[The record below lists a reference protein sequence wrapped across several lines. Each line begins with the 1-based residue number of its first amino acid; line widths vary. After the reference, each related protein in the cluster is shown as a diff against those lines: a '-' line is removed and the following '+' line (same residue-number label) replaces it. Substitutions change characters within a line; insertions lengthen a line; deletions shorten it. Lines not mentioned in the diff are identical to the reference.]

1 MPLITS
7 SISNLIGGISQQPA
21 VVRADNE
28 AENIVNAV
36 PSPVEGLM
44 KRPPTEHLATIL
56 GDTVE
61 GVFDPNVARTVS
73 SSNPPFVHMIE
84 RDETEKYI
92 VTIQTDGYLTVHDLA
107 GTAKTVYTAP
117 GVSMGSANADS
128 RKALTVGDL
137 TFIANTGSTVTINAA
152 VTAQTPS
159 NYNRACLVWI
169 RQANYNR
176 AHTVKL
182 TSGGTTSTFTHHTW
196 DVKIKAGGSGGTD
209 GTYTNVQLTATAGSN
224 SEATTYPTARIVVS
238 GNKVTQVNLLTSGT
252 GWDGALDAT
261 LTATGNANI
270 PSNFELT
277 IKSSTGG
284 DIGVTHVAEALF
296 NGLASG
302 YTGPYLGI
310 DNTSPYTAST
320 YEDGVIYV
328 QSSTNDFTITVE
340 DDFAGEGIS
349 VIRDQVERFED
360 LPPTAPHNYM
370 VKVVG
375 TPEATVDDYYV
386 KFVADNGVFSRGVWV
401 ETVAPGAKYALT
413 YSTMPRILIRQSD
426 GTFMLKYA
434 DGTTPASNVPAG
446 ANYSAYK
453 WADRLVGNDETNPFP
468 SFAGLQ
474 ILDMVFHQNRLGF
487 MAGENIVF
495 SETSEFFNFFRT
507 TTLDILD
514 TDTIDVASA
523 NPKVGKIFAAIP
535 FNRDLI
541 LFTPNSQLVLRG
553 GDILT
558 PKSVAIVLASE
569 FENMARVVRP
579 VPSANA
585 IFFTYPNG
593 KYVGLRELVPQPAL
607 DGAYLANDLTNNV
620 PRLIPA
626 TPYHMTATTHD
637 NMAFIMSGTQ
647 MYGYR
652 YFDAGNQRVQSA
664 WFTFTFNNSSTAS
677 GDFARPVWAGFIQS
691 DMYIVFLR
699 RKNADSST
707 NCYVTIEK
715 MRMGSGLNDT
725 DISSRNWLTHLDQR
739 KYYAAGQGSYN
750 STTGKTTFT
759 LHKPL
764 SYIAGRTAVVTRD
777 GYALTTTGGTAF
789 DGEIAGTIE
798 VNGDWSATP
807 VWIGTPYTM
816 QYAFST
822 PFLKAAAG
830 KGASALLTGRYQMRY
845 LTIQYADTGYFR
857 ATVAIKNEATFT
869 YPFTGEI
876 SGTALIGNINLS
888 TGAFRIPI
896 YSKND
901 NMVVT
906 LVNDSH
912 LPAKILSAEWEAFY
926 NDRATRFNA

>member
-61 GVFDPNVARTVS
+61 GLFDPDVARTVS

-84 RDETEKYI
+84 RDEAEKYI
-92 VTIQTDGYLTVHDLA
+92 VTIQTDGYLTVHDLV
-107 GTAKTVYTAP
+107 GNAKTVYSAP
-117 GVSMGSANADS
+117 GFSMGSAAADY
-128 RKALTVGDL
+128 RKALTVGDI
-137 TFIANTGSTVTINAA
+137 TFIANTGSTVTIDAA

-176 AHTVKL
+176 SHTVKL
-182 TSGGTTSTFTHHTW
+182 TSGGTTSTFIHVTR
-196 DVKIKAGGSGGTD
+196 DVKIKAEGSSGTD
-209 GTYTNVQLTATAGSN
+209 GTYNNIQLTYKTGVKAD
-224 SEATTYPTARIVVS
+224 TYPTARIVVS
-238 GNKVTQVNLLTSGT
+238 GGKVTDVRILTDGT
-252 GWDGALDAT
+252 GWEGSIST
-261 LTATGNANI
+261 ILTANSASIGNVN
-270 PSNFELT
+270 NFEVEIT
-277 IKSSTGG
+277 SSTSGP
-284 DIGVTHVAEALF
+284 IGTAHIAESLF
-296 NGLASG
+296 NGNSAG
-302 YTGPYLGI
+302 YIGPYLGI
-310 DNTSPYTAST
+310 DGTSPYTAST

-401 ETVAPGAKYALT
+401 ETTAPGIKYSLND
-413 YSTMPRILIRQSD
+413 SSMPRILIRQSN

-446 ANYSAYK
+446 ADYSAYK

-474 ILDMVFHQNRLGF
+474 ILDMVFHQNRLGL

-569 FENMARVVRP
+569 FENMARFVRP

-607 DGAYLANDLTNNV
+607 DGAYLANDLSNNV

-626 TPYHMTATTHD
+626 TPYHMAATTHD

-699 RKNADSST
+699 RKNASSPT

-830 KGASALLTGRYQMRY
+830 KGSSALLTGRYQMRY
-845 LTIQYADTGYFR
+845 LTVQYADTGYFR
-857 ATVAIKNEATFT
+857 ATVAIKNEATYT

-912 LPAKILSAEWEAFY
+912 LPSKILSAEWEAFY